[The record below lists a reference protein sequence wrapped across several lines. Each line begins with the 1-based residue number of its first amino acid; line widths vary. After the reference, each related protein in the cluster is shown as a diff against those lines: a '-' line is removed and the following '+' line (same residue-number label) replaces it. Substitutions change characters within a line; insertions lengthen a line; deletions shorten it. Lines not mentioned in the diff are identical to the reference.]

1 MTPIPLT
8 IGGKTATQLLA
19 DLKSAGINISTYAQ
33 SMVESPDFTTL
44 PEKEKINLVRITVGD
59 MFDDKNNHTMN
70 QIYAQAIKVGYDLC
84 PAEVA
89 PHYRL
94 QYTDQPINE
103 WIYVGMKPLAGPG
116 GSPRVFKVARYAAGT
131 WLYGFSAH
139 PADGWLPHSQFLFR
153 LRKSET
159 KALAA
164 PLAL

>member
-1 MTPIPLT
+1 MTPIHLT

-116 GSPRVFKVARYAAGT
+116 GSPRVF
-131 WLYGFSAH
+131 
-139 PADGWLPHSQFLFR
+139 
-153 LRKSET
+153 
-159 KALAA
+159 
-164 PLAL
+164 